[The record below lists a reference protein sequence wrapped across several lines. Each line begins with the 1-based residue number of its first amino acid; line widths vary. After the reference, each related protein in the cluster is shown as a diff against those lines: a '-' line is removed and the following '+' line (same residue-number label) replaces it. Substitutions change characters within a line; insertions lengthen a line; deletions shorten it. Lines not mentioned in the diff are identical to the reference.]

1 MKKILL
7 SFVMLL
13 TAATINAQIELQQVL
28 EEFTGNYNRV
38 NREFEDDPLGST
50 IGLDDLFLLRHQS
63 HIAPNADCDYSY
75 YYHFYDADCNLY
87 KRLKE
92 IDDDFYY
99 AVHYIARNVFTT
111 DGRIC
116 RLVSKNEYGE
126 YGGYEFLVLQI
137 IDEEGKVIQEIAWDD
152 KYGYYRG
159 LELIKVGN
167 KYKLLLYTE
176 NGIFHNDD
184 SMGYEMYYYV
194 HIYSCPGNGETTTSV
209 QNVPVKPKRSAFPNP
224 ASDLVTLPYDANGA
238 TSMKI
243 YDMQGKLV
251 ERKFLDKTKQ
261 ELQLNVRNYTSGM
274 YFFEVN
280 GESNSFIVD

>member
-1 MKKILL
+1 M
-7 SFVMLL
+7 S
-13 TAATINAQIELQQVL
+13 AQIELQQVL
-28 EEFTGNYNRV
+28 EELGLRYDYSATDYAFELDYTNNRM
-38 NREFEDDPLGST
+38 
-50 IGLDDLFLLRHQS
+50 IGLDDLFLLRYQNHDI
-63 HIAPNADCDYSY
+63 HNGDRDYSY

-111 DGRIC
+111 DGKIC
-116 RLVSKNEYGE
+116 RFVSKNEYIPSDLVPGS
-126 YGGYEFLVLQI
+126 YKFLAFQI
-137 IDEEGKVIQEIAWDD
+137 IDEDGKVIQEITWDN
-152 KYGYYRG
+152 KYGSCQNV
-159 LELIKVGN
+159 ELIKVGN
-167 KYKLLLYTE
+167 KYKLLLHTE
-176 NGIFHNDD
+176 NRIFLNDD
-184 SMGYEMYYYV
+184 SMGYESYDYV

-209 QNVPVKPKRSAFPNP
+209 ENVPAKVKRNAFPNP
-224 ASDLVTLPYDANGA
+224 ATDVVTLPYDANGA

-251 ERKFLDKTKQ
+251 ERKFLDKNKQ
-261 ELQLNVRNYTSGM
+261 ELQLNVKNYTSGM